1 MLEAEL
7 LSSLHSAAL
16 RRLAA
21 GSGTAPSLLVTSVH
35 EHSPEQCWKYFLFWK
50 LLLIWEKKT
59 NTQARSPCRVKT
71 PARAGKERTDGRVL
85 IELQSSASCF
95 LLLAGDKSGLI
106 HTRSLCILHGM
117 MLRDAL
123 GADGTCRWPG
133 YAAGAQHRAPSD
145 SAPSLDQ
152 FSWVFSPALWALP
165 PLVGEDFSVAGGKKS
180 LLLVLSGEGELL
192 ASHRSA
198 LLRQWLTQ
206 ALEFLITSPISPCL
220 LSLPWGC
227 SSPDPIGVGNFHP
240 YIPDGPTLRAAFLE
254 GIVADLPASH
264 PPRGEFQSRSLTLT
278 SSLAL

>member
-1 MLEAEL
+1 MLEIFPFLETFADL
-7 LSSLHSAAL
+7 GKKKQHPSSQ
-16 RRLAA
+16 
-21 GSGTAPSLLVTSVH
+21 SLLRQDTSPGW
-35 EHSPEQCWKYFLFWK
+35 EGADGWSSPY
-50 LLLIWEKKT
+50 
-59 NTQARSPCRVKT
+59 
-71 PARAGKERTDGRVL
+71 RAAKF
-85 IELQSSASCF
+85 SF

-152 FSWVFSPALWALP
+152 FSWVFSPAPWALP
-165 PLVGEDFSVAGGKKS
+165 PLMGEDFSVAESKKS

-227 SSPDPIGVGNFHP
+227 SSPDPISVGNFHP

-264 PPRGEFQSRSLTLT
+264 PPRGEFQSRSLALT
-278 SSLAL
+278 PSPVTSPSHSPFSNE

>member
-50 LLLIWEKKT
+50 LLLIWEKKS

-85 IELQSSASCF
+85 IALQSSASCF
-95 LLLAGDKSGLI
+95 LQEISRGSSTQDLYASCMV
-106 HTRSLCILHGM
+106 LCCEMPWELMG
-117 MLRDAL
+117 
-123 GADGTCRWPG
+123 P
-133 YAAGAQHRAPSD
+133 AGARHRAPSV
-145 SAPSLDQ
+145 STRSPDQ

-165 PLVGEDFSVAGGKKS
+165 PLMGEDFSVAGGKKS

-264 PPRGEFQSRSLTLT
+264 PPRGEFQSRSLALT

>member
-1 MLEAEL
+1 MGPAGGRGTQRVPSIE
-7 LSSLHSAAL
+7 HHPTAL
-16 RRLAA
+16 
-21 GSGTAPSLLVTSVH
+21 
-35 EHSPEQCWKYFLFWK
+35 
-50 LLLIWEKKT
+50 
-59 NTQARSPCRVKT
+59 
-71 PARAGKERTDGRVL
+71 PARISFPGSF
-85 IELQSSASCF
+85 LQ
-95 LLLAGDKSGLI
+95 
-106 HTRSLCILHGM
+106 
-117 MLRDAL
+117 
-123 GADGTCRWPG
+123 
-133 YAAGAQHRAPSD
+133 
-145 SAPSLDQ
+145 
-152 FSWVFSPALWALP
+152 WALP
-165 PLVGEDFSVAGGKKS
+165 RLVGEDFSVAESKKS

-264 PPRGEFQSRSLTLT
+264 PPRGEFQSRSLALT